1 MVMARKQKVE
11 NIAFDI
17 PSLEVMCDKDADTI
31 LIGWGGTY
39 GHLYTAAE
47 ELNKNGRKVA
57 FAHFR
62 YINPLPRNTRE
73 VLSRYKTVIC
83 AELNTG
89 MMADYLQ
96 TRVPGLQI
104 KRINKIQGQPF
115 LVQEIM
121 DGVINIMDEK

>member
-1 MVMARKQKVE
+1 M
-11 NIAFDI
+11 
-17 PSLEVMCDKDADTI
+17 
-31 LIGWGGTY
+31 
-39 GHLYTAAE
+39 
-47 ELNKNGRKVA
+47 A

>member
-1 MVMARKQKVE
+1 
-11 NIAFDI
+11 
-17 PSLEVMCDKDADTI
+17 
-31 LIGWGGTY
+31 
-39 GHLYTAAE
+39 
-47 ELNKNGRKVA
+47 
-57 FAHFR
+57 
-62 YINPLPRNTRE
+62 
-73 VLSRYKTVIC
+73 
-83 AELNTG
+83 